1 MSEHRGRPT
10 ESEAVVKQKWTQTFY
25 EIPAKPELGY
35 KSVWHFDMDKNKNGA
50 WKVDHTPS
58 KDEKIPKVKVSKTQT
73 YGGVPV
79 GIAFKTSKN
88 SNAQTKVKVW
98 NNTNIDYIITQD
110 KIPGIPDRAVI
121 LELGTGEGF
130 CARLRVKYNS

>member
-1 MSEHRGRPT
+1 MSENRGRKK
-10 ESEAVVKQKWTQTFY
+10 EAEAVIKQMWVQTHY
-25 EIPAKPELGY
+25 EYPAKPELGY
-35 KSVWHFDMDKNKNGA
+35 KSVWTFDLDKNKNGA
-50 WKVDHTPS
+50 WKVETTEA
-58 KDEKIPKVKVSKTQT
+58 KDDIHPKVKVNKNQT

-88 SNAQTKVKVW
+88 SNAKTKVKVW
-98 NNTNIDYIITQD
+98 NNTNIDYIITQT
-110 KIPGIPDRAVI
+110 KLPGIPDKAVI